1 MTNSRL
7 LGVRKSLG
15 KSDVPLLDSQ
25 LGFWAWRLSYLPL
38 PSLNSLR
45 TGLAQRLAL
54 SCDLGSQ
61 KPESDS
67 LIETT
72 DAQTL
77 LWDPKGHTSGPMTG
91 LPFHLRLST
100 MVPAMLT
107 TGTLSNYCVCPHT
120 LLLLH
125 LIEWTH

>member
-1 MTNSRL
+1 M
-7 LGVRKSLG
+7 
-15 KSDVPLLDSQ
+15 DSQ
-25 LGFWAWRLSYLPL
+25 LGFWAWWLSYLPL

-45 TGLAQRLAL
+45 TGLAQRLAV

-61 KPESDS
+61 KPESGS

-72 DAQTL
+72 AAQTL
-77 LWDPKGHTSGPMTG
+77 LWDPKGHTLGNVTR
-91 LPFHLRLST
+91 LPFHLQLST
-100 MVPAMLT
+100 MVPAMLA

-125 LIEWTH
+125 LTEWTH